1 MGFDKTTYMVNE
13 TDEQVEVCVNVSVPE
28 DQNIGNVTFNLAVET
43 QNGTASTS
51 KILDK
56 IWMEILHFRTTLSL
70 QLSLLTE
77 YNSLPMVKV
86 DNYATHTSATHTPV
100 CTYIKQ
106 YTVGSGTVG
115 SGMMNSG
122 MSMIT

>member
-56 IWMEILHFRTTLSL
+56 IWMEILHFRTTVSL
-70 QLSLLTE
+70 QLSLLT
-77 YNSLPMVKV
+77 SLPMVII
-86 DNYATHTSATHTPV
+86 DMQQTPLPHTHLFAHTLNNTQWALALSAL
-100 CTYIKQ
+100 
-106 YTVGSGTVG
+106 G
-115 SGMMNSG
+115 
-122 MSMIT
+122 

>member
-1 MGFDKTTYMVNE
+1 VGFDRTTYMVNE

-56 IWMEILHFRTTLSL
+56 FWMEILRFRTTISL
-70 QLSLLTE
+70 QLSLLP
-77 YNSLPMVKV
+77 SLPVVTMDVQH
-86 DNYATHTSATHTPV
+86 THLFAHTLNN
-100 CTYIKQ
+100 TQ
-106 YTVGSGTVG
+106 WALALSDLG
-115 SGMMNSG
+115 
-122 MSMIT
+122 